1 MTTAKL
7 RIDADTQRDPGVR
20 DRRVLSAGVAFA
32 GGALAF
38 TSLYFGAGAPT
49 PLLVLY
55 QEEWGFPATV
65 LTLAFAV
72 YTLGF
77 LVALLTVGSLSDH
90 IGRRPLLIGALV
102 AQLVSIVMFL
112 VAPSIGLVIAAR
124 IVQGFAT
131 GAATSAFTAALVEL
145 APPHRKKL
153 GAILGSAGMTAGL
166 GIGALLAGFA
176 IQFTAAANTIV
187 FSVLAVIAVLG
198 IVVVVL
204 SPESVSRAPG
214 AVRSL
219 VPNVAVSKAARGE
232 FAAAAPVIAAVWML
246 AGLSLGL
253 APTIVRSVFQLD
265 SGLLNGLCGFIA
277 PMTAAVVGVTFARF
291 TARRAVIIGIYASI
305 AGVAGIVTGVV
316 VGTLGVMII
325 GQAVAGLGFGAA
337 FSGALRLIMPLAAPH
352 ERAGVIAGIYVV
364 AYVAFALPV
373 VITGQLATPV
383 GLVPTIVGYGAVTGV
398 LALVSLLAQFRTTR
412 GARG

>member
-1 MTTAKL
+1 MATAKL
-7 RIDADTQRDPGVR
+7 RIDADNRGDPGVR
-20 DRRVLSAGVAFA
+20 DRRVLSARVAFA

-38 TSLYFGAGAPT
+38 ASLYFGAGAPT

-72 YTLGF
+72 YALGF

-153 GAILGSAGMTAGL
+153 GTILGSVGMTAGL
-166 GIGALLAGFA
+166 AVGALLAGFA
-176 IQFTAAANTIV
+176 IQFAAAANTIV

-198 IVVVVL
+198 IVVVAL

-219 VPNVAVSKAARGE
+219 VPNVAVPKAARGE

-265 SGLLNGLCGFIA
+265 SGLLNGLSGFIA
-277 PMTAAVVGVTFARF
+277 PMTSAVVGVTFARF

-316 VGTLGVMII
+316 LGTLGVMII

-352 ERAGVIAGIYVV
+352 ERAGLIAGIYVV

-398 LALVSLLAQFRTTR
+398 LALVSLLTQFRTTR

>member
-1 MTTAKL
+1 
-7 RIDADTQRDPGVR
+7 
-20 DRRVLSAGVAFA
+20 
-32 GGALAF
+32 
-38 TSLYFGAGAPT
+38 
-49 PLLVLY
+49 
-55 QEEWGFPATV
+55 
-65 LTLAFAV
+65 
-72 YTLGF
+72 
-77 LVALLTVGSLSDH
+77 
-90 IGRRPLLIGALV
+90 
-102 AQLVSIVMFL
+102 
-112 VAPSIGLVIAAR
+112 
-124 IVQGFAT
+124 
-131 GAATSAFTAALVEL
+131 
-145 APPHRKKL
+145 
-153 GAILGSAGMTAGL
+153 
-166 GIGALLAGFA
+166 
-176 IQFTAAANTIV
+176 
-187 FSVLAVIAVLG
+187 
-198 IVVVVL
+198 
-204 SPESVSRAPG
+204 
-214 AVRSL
+214 
-219 VPNVAVSKAARGE
+219 
-232 FAAAAPVIAAVWML
+232 ML

-265 SGLLNGLCGFIA
+265 SGLLNGLSGFIA
-277 PMTAAVVGVTFARF
+277 PMTSAVVGVTFARF

-398 LALVSLLAQFRTTR
+398 LALVSLLTQFRTTR